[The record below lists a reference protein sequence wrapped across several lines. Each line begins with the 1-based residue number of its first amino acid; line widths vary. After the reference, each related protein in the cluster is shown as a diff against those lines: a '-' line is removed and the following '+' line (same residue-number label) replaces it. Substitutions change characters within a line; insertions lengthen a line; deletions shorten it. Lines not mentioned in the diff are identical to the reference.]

1 MILYLK
7 TKKQVHFNLFLAFF
21 ILTRSLDSKKEE
33 SKDQSHKNSIEIR
46 RYARTAF
53 AFFTR

>member
-21 ILTRSLDSKKEE
+21 ILTRSLASKKEE